1 MGITTTC
8 QYQEI
13 IRRCHALRVGGD
25 DGILCDFES
34 LSADEL
40 AETYG
45 WTLEIDSTLFQESKI
60 YNAMKGEDK

>member
-1 MGITTTC
+1 MTQKLTSAAVD
-8 QYQEI
+8 EI
-13 IRRCHALRVGGD
+13 LRRCHALKVWGD

-45 WTLEIDSTLFQESKI
+45 WTLEIDSTLFHASKI
-60 YNAMKGEDK
+60 YNAMKG